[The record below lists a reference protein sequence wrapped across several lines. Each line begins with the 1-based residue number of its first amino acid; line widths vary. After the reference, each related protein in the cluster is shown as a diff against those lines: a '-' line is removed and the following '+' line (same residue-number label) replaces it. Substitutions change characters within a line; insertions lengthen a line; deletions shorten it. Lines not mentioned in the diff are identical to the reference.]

1 MSKEEEWDSTKH
13 FHIHNVCPYCSKS
26 WVMFRKDKLCT
37 ESGVPLGPDGRTKTH
52 YMVESAEQVLEIIA
66 SIHPSKRKNFA
77 LVIYGSGDDP
87 EVGDS
92 VCRNEDKMEGTV
104 IEWVEHDNYGMAED
118 GSMGVTTVK
127 WNDGTTSSPK
137 FGEYTVFS
145 KGGE

>member
-1 MSKEEEWDSTKH
+1 MGKEEWDSTKH
-13 FHIHNVCPYCSKS
+13 FSIQNVCPYCSKS

-37 ESGVPLGPDGRTKTH
+37 ESGVPLGP
-52 YMVESAEQVLEIIA
+52 EIIA
-66 SIHPSKRKNFA
+66 SIHPNKRKNFA

-92 VCRNEDKMEGTV
+92 VCRNEDEMEGTV
-104 IEWVEHDNYGMAED
+104 IEWVEHDNYEMAAD

-145 KGGE
+145 KGGNQ